1 MNAAERFI
9 CSSSLWRCFTHR
21 HLLPWILSD
30 AKLGEHLL
38 EIGAGY
44 GAATSLLQS
53 RVARVTSLEYDHN
66 SILKGELRN
75 NSGTS
80 VGVCGD
86 ASRLPFA
93 DQTFSSILAVLV
105 LHHIKSMELQDQVF
119 AEGFRV
125 LRPGGVFIAFD
136 IPDGWFHRIGH
147 IRSTFVPVAANTV
160 SARLNSAGFSE
171 ITIDSRKG
179 GLRVVAVRTPF

>member
-53 RVARVTSLEYDHN
+53 RAARVTSLEYDHS
-66 SILKGELRN
+66 SILKGKLRN
-75 NSGTS
+75 NGGISE
-80 VGVCGD
+80 GVCGD

-105 LHHIKSMELQDQVF
+105 LHHIKSVELQDQLF
-119 AEGFRV
+119 AECFRV
-125 LRPGGVFIAFD
+125 LRPSGVFIAFD

-160 SARLNSAGFSE
+160 SSRLASAGFSE

-179 GLRVVAVRTPF
+179 GLRVIAIRAF